1 MKNKKITSIPKYF
14 IHLAMILILIT
25 VFLTVD
31 SSSSLLI
38 NQKIVYNTKVSN
50 TSFSYKMTDAK
61 IVEDLEANKIVYDG
75 MTIVELTNK
84 LNRVLKSDLTN
95 YGYTYASKSLEY
107 GVDPYVAVSITL
119 LESGC
124 GNGSCSSL
132 TKYCHNVGG
141 MKGSPGCNGGSF
153 ASFSTKD
160 EGIERFIANLAKN
173 YYAYGLDTPEKMNH
187 KYAESTDWA
196 RKVNNYIEKIKNA

>member
-38 NQKIVYNTKVSN
+38 NQ
-50 TSFSYKMTDAK
+50 
-61 IVEDLEANKIVYDG
+61 KIVYDG

-153 ASFSTKD
+153 ASFSTMD